1 MKVVDCNNHVKS
13 ASEFFGPSCAVN
25 SLQDRY
31 NPLGDNSHHLCELC
45 GSFEPGVQCTS
56 RDPFAGE
63 QGALTCLMERGEVA
77 FLGEKA
83 LQEGTGYD
91 KDDFELLC
99 PVKSDAAGYSG
110 TTFLLRRPIDAVFF
124 FVTCPQNRLILNTL
138 FPSPCSTRS
147 ARGAP
152 PPAAPS
158 WSLPPWRWTSDS
170 PSRTSSPRQ
179 RSCTAGRET
188 PLPPPSSRHS
198 VETTTMTGAPI
209 LVLLATASDALEGRI
224 RSTAPLDG
232 LEMSL
237 GPRPPPPL
245 PRGPSRKKWRKRQSS
260 GSLSLLRGNRSK
272 RAIAIIPRA

>member
-1 MKVVDCNNHVKS
+1 MTVDAGDVFVGGRYHSLVPILREVYRRRDGSGLGSVDFYHSLAVVKKGTLSHVETMEQLQGARACFPGVGHLAGWTMPVQRLMEEDVMKVVDCNNHVKS

-110 TTFLLRRPIDAVFF
+110 TTFLLRRPIDAVIF
-124 FVTCPQNRLILNTL
+124 L
-138 FPSPCSTRS
+138 
-147 ARGAP
+147 
-152 PPAAPS
+152 
-158 WSLPPWRWTSDS
+158 
-170 PSRTSSPRQ
+170 
-179 RSCTAGRET
+179 
-188 PLPPPSSRHS
+188 
-198 VETTTMTGAPI
+198 
-209 LVLLATASDALEGRI
+209 
-224 RSTAPLDG
+224 
-232 LEMSL
+232 
-237 GPRPPPPL
+237 
-245 PRGPSRKKWRKRQSS
+245 
-260 GSLSLLRGNRSK
+260 
-272 RAIAIIPRA
+272 